1 MDDLHTSLTLFVGL
15 LVAALSL
22 AVYVLPSIVAGSR
35 HKRNPGA
42 IVALNLLAGW
52 TVVGWVAA
60 LVWAL
65 THDRRE

>member
-1 MDDLHTSLTLFVGL
+1 
-15 LVAALSL
+15 
-22 AVYVLPSIVAGSR
+22 VYVLPSIVAGSR
-35 HKRNPGA
+35 HKRNLGA